1 MTAGNATRHPAPTA
15 ASGTRIKQS
24 HVRRAAN
31 RLPPPVQAAAPLA
44 SGSYFRLA
52 EWRGGSCA
60 QRGVG
65 EVKMAALAVRGGR
78 LCCGW
83 VPALMRERPCRLQ
96 HQQAAVGSD
105 LPIEMENPYKEPPKK
120 CILCGINVDY
130 KNVQLLSQFVS
141 PYSGRIYGRHI
152 TGLCD
157 KKQKEISK
165 AIKRAHILDPP
176 FYFLTGFMPV
186 MFKNPSFLT
195 DPKICNVKY

>member
-1 MTAGNATRHPAPTA
+1 MGA
-15 ASGTRIKQS
+15 A
-24 HVRRAAN
+24 
-31 RLPPPVQAAAPLA
+31 
-44 SGSYFRLA
+44 
-52 EWRGGSCA
+52 
-60 QRGVG
+60 
-65 EVKMAALAVRGGR
+65 KMAALVVAGGG
-78 LCCGW
+78 LCCRR
-83 VPALMRERPCRLQ
+83 VPALMWARPCRLQ
-96 HQQAAVGSD
+96 HQQAAAQSD

-141 PYSGRIYGRHI
+141 PYTGRIYGRHI

-165 AIKRAHILDPP
+165 AIKRAHI
-176 FYFLTGFMPV
+176 FGFMPV